1 MREKEGGSN
10 KNAGGGRGG
19 GGGGMGGAKMEL
31 TGEGV
36 FRAGFI
42 PLNSNLQG
50 HLSIQLRVH
59 EVLLLVEA
67 HLPHVNETG
76 AWSNGQMRTLEAAG
90 RRARPRGDGRG
101 GAGSWAASEGGG
113 QRADIPRNAAACWR
127 KKVATNSPL
136 ASWATGR

>member
-1 MREKEGGSN
+1 
-10 KNAGGGRGG
+10 
-19 GGGGMGGAKMEL
+19 MEL

-67 HLPHVNETG
+67 HLLHVNETG
-76 AWSNGQMRTLEAAG
+76 AWSNGQM
-90 RRARPRGDGRG
+90 
-101 GAGSWAASEGGG
+101 
-113 QRADIPRNAAACWR
+113 
-127 KKVATNSPL
+127 
-136 ASWATGR
+136 